1 MKQFISNLMRDKEAS
16 ALNNALS
23 EDDTPLG
30 LKEQVGFDEGASNVE
45 PTSAEKR
52 NEAIFRNLTFD

>member
-1 MKQFISNLMRDKEAS
+1 MRDKEAS

-23 EDDTPLG
+23 EDDTPPG
-30 LKEQVGFDEGASNVE
+30 LKEQAGFDEGASNVE